1 MNDSSGNGPSAM
13 LSVQDIH
20 TYYRDS
26 YILQGVT
33 LELKT
38 GQVVGL
44 LGRNGVGKTTLARS
58 ILGLTPARRGRILFK
73 DNDITRL
80 PSHVI
85 ACMGVGFVPQGRH
98 VFRSLTV
105 REHLQVTARD
115 GGPWNFEQVIE
126 LFPNLRSRLRSLS
139 GVLSGGEQQMLAA
152 GRALVGNPALL
163 VMDEPTEGLAP
174 LIVRELGRVIERLK
188 RAGTSILLIE
198 QQLAFAL
205 RYADVIYIMNK
216 GRIVH
221 RCTPAELGADA
232 QIKARYLGV

>member
-1 MNDSSGNGPSAM
+1 M

-33 LELKT
+33 LDLKA

-58 ILGLTPARRGRILFK
+58 ILGLTPARRGRILFM
-73 DNDITRL
+73 DSNITRL
-80 PSHVI
+80 PAHTI
-85 ACMGVGFVPQGRH
+85 ARMGIGYVPQGRR

-105 REHLQVTARD
+105 REHLQVTARA
-115 GGPWNFEQVIE
+115 GGPWNFEAVIE
-126 LFPNLRSRLRSLS
+126 LFPNLRARLRSLS
-139 GVLSGGEQQMLAA
+139 GKLSGGEQQMLAA

-174 LIVRELGRVIERLK
+174 LMVRELGRAIERLK
-188 RAGTSILLIE
+188 RSGTSILLIE

-216 GRIVH
+216 GRIVY
-221 RCTPAELGADA
+221 RCTPAELDADA
-232 QIKARYLGV
+232 EIKARYLGV

>member
-33 LELKT
+33 LELKA

>member
-1 MNDSSGNGPSAM
+1 M

-33 LELKT
+33 LDLRP

-58 ILGLTPARRGRILFK
+58 ILGLTPPRRGTILFK
-73 DNDITRL
+73 GTDITRM
-80 PSHVI
+80 PAHRI
-85 ACMGVGFVPQGRH
+85 ARMGIGFVPQGRH
-98 VFRSLTV
+98 IFRSLTV
-105 REHLQVTARD
+105 REHLQVTAR
-115 GGPWNFEQVIE
+115 GEGHWNLDKVVG
-126 LFPNLRSRLRSLS
+126 LFPNLRSRLRSLA
-139 GVLSGGEQQMLAA
+139 GKLSGGEQQMLAA

-174 LIVRELGRVIERLK
+174 MIVGELGRAIESLK
-188 RAGTSILLIE
+188 LAGTSILLIE

-205 RYADVIYIMNK
+205 RYSDVIFVMSK

-221 RCTPAELGADA
+221 QCIPTELTADA
-232 QIKARYLGV
+232 ETKARYLGV

>member
-1 MNDSSGNGPSAM
+1 M
-13 LSVQDIH
+13 LNVQNIH

-26 YILQGVT
+26 YILQGVS
-33 LELKT
+33 LEVYA

-58 ILGLTPARRGRILFK
+58 ILGLTPAREGRILFR
-73 DNDITRL
+73 DNDITQL
-80 PSHVI
+80 PAHTI
-85 ACMGVGFVPQGRH
+85 ARMGVGFVPQGRH

-105 REHLQVTARD
+105 SEHLHVTAR
-115 GGPWNFEQVIE
+115 GSGPWNFEQVVE

-139 GVLSGGEQQMLAA
+139 GTLSGGEQQMLAA
-152 GRALVGNPALL
+152 GRALVGNPTLL

-174 LIVRELGRVIERLK
+174 LMVRELGRTIERLK

-205 RYADVIYIMNK
+205 RYADAIYIMNK

-221 RCTPAELGADA
+221 RCTPAELKADA

>member
-1 MNDSSGNGPSAM
+1 M

-33 LELKT
+33 LDLRP

-58 ILGLTPARRGRILFK
+58 ILGLTPARRGTILFK
-73 DNDITRL
+73 DTDITRM
-80 PSHVI
+80 PAHRI
-85 ACMGVGFVPQGRH
+85 ARMGIGFVPQGRH

-105 REHLQVTARD
+105 REHLQVTAR
-115 GGPWNFEQVIE
+115 GEGHWNLEKVVE
-126 LFPNLRSRLRSLS
+126 LFPNLRSRLRSFA
-139 GVLSGGEQQMLAA
+139 GKLSGGEQQMLAA

-174 LIVRELGRVIERLK
+174 MMVRELGRAIESLK
-188 RAGTSILLIE
+188 LAGTSILLIE

-205 RYADVIYIMNK
+205 RYSDVVFVMSK

-221 RCTPAELGADA
+221 QCLPTELAADA
-232 QIKARYLGV
+232 ETKARYLGV